1 MVDNVMPWDNGKL
14 MVTKNGRYLQ
24 HTDGTPFFWL
34 GDTAWLLLKRTT
46 REQAQHYLRDR
57 KNKGYNVIQI
67 MLVHDLETENAY
79 GRTPFREL
87 DLDQPDA
94 EQSADYTSYWAYADE
109 VIGMAEREGLYVA
122 LVPVW
127 GSVVQHDQT
136 EPEKAGRY
144 GEWLGSRY
152 KDRPNVIWLNGG
164 DIHGSDN
171 RDVWLHMGHAI
182 RKTAPNH
189 LMTFHPFGRTQSST
203 WFHNE
208 EWLDFNMFQ
217 SGHRSYAQM
226 EEDKPDT
233 LVGEDN
239 WRFVQ
244 TDWAKVPAKPTI
256 DGEPSYEDIPHGLH
270 FLDEPK
276 WTADDVRRYAYWAVF
291 AGAFGHTYGHNAVM
305 QFHTEDRGV
314 GAYGCTRS
322 WTDALDDNG
331 AKQMIHLK
339 QLMLSRP
346 FEERTPDESTIC
358 GDPGYRY
365 ERMFVS
371 LGSSYM
377 MAYTY
382 TGRPITVQLGL
393 FSGKRAAVW
402 WFNPRTGE
410 SEYAGEVENE
420 GTHEFVPQAESA
432 PGMDWVLVL
441 DDAEQGF
448 AAPGLPQSSGFSG

>member
-1 MVDNVMPWDNGKL
+1 MNHQMPWDHGKL
-14 MVTKNGRYLQ
+14 IVSDNGRYLQ
-24 HTDGTPFFWL
+24 HADGTPFFWL

-46 REQAQHYLRDR
+46 REQALFYFADR

-67 MLVHDLETENAY
+67 MLVHDMDSVNAY
-79 GRTPFREL
+79 GRAPFRDL

-94 EQSADYTSYWAYADE
+94 EQSDEYTSYWSYADE
-109 VIGMAEREGLYVA
+109 VISMAEREGMYVA

-127 GSVVQHDQT
+127 GSVVQHYSTD
-136 EPEKAGRY
+136 AGTAKRY
-144 GEWLGSRY
+144 GEWLGNRY

-171 RDVWLHMGHAI
+171 MEVWLHLGRAI
-182 RKTAPNH
+182 KRTAAEQ

-208 EWLDFNMFQ
+208 NWLDFNMFQ
-217 SGHRSYAQM
+217 SGHRSYDQV

-244 TDWAKVPAKPTI
+244 TDWGTMPAKPTI

-270 FLDEPK
+270 FMDAPRWK
-276 WTADDVRRYAYWAVF
+276 ADDVRRYAYWAVF

-305 QFHTEDRGV
+305 QFHTEERGI

-322 WTDALDDNG
+322 WTDALDDDG
-331 AKQMIHLK
+331 ARQMVHLK
-339 QLMLSRP
+339 HLFLSRP
-346 FEERTPDESTIC
+346 YNERMPDETAIC
-358 GDPGYRY
+358 GDPGSRY
-365 ERMFVS
+365 DRLFVS
-371 LGSSYM
+371 LGKSYM

-382 TGRPITVQLGL
+382 TGRMISLQLGL

-402 WFNPRTGE
+402 WFNPRTGK
-410 SEYAGEVENE
+410 SECAGEVVNE
-420 GTHEFVPQAESA
+420 GKHEFVPPAVSG
-432 PGMDWVLVL
+432 PGNDWVLVL
-441 DDAEQGF
+441 DDADLGF
-448 AAPGLPQSSGFSG
+448 AAPGVPLIS